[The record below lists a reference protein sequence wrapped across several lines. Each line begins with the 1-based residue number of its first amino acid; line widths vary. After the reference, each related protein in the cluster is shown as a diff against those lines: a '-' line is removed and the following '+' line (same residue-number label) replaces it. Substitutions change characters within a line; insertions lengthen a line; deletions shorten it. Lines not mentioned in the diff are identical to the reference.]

1 MPAAPDW
8 ETAPLGDPP
17 GREPPG
23 DGIETDDEE
32 DDEEEEAEDEEELEE
47 DGDIGRSCSTGSDVT
62 STGSS
67 EKWEN

>member
-1 MPAAPDW
+1 MPEAPDW

-17 GREPPG
+17 ARELPG